1 MIDKGHSISLLVANR
16 PGVLVRI
23 ALVFSRRG
31 YNIDSLVVSPT
42 LDPNFSRMNIIA
54 HGNPE
59 ILMQIIKQLEKLVD
73 VVQAKDHTGT
83 DAVEKELALIKVR
96 CTPDQR
102 TEILQLCDHFH
113 ANTVGNSVNIYIDNI
128 GVELYANFE
137 GPDMVTNL
145 TATAGEMGALVNTL
159 MRLLHRHLQRRF
171 AAGSDQLR
179 RSRHR

>member
-1 MIDKGHSISLLVANR
+1 MKDIAHSISLLVANR

-96 CTPDQR
+96 CTAEQR

-113 ANTVGNSVNIYIDNI
+113 AGRYPQ
-128 GVELYANFE
+128 ELVAEVRNR
-137 GPDMVTNL
+137 GIHPHGQGHH
-145 TATAGEMGALVNTL
+145 AP
-159 MRLLHRHLQRRF
+159 RRRQDLAF
-171 AAGSDQLR
+171 R
-179 RSRHR
+179 T

>member
-1 MIDKGHSISLLVANR
+1 MIKDIAQSISLLVANR

-113 ANTVGNSVNIYIDNI
+113 ANTVDMTATSMIIQITGNSMKVDTLKSLLQKFEIVEYIRTGKVI
-128 GVELYANFE
+128 MLR
-137 GPDMVTNL
+137 
-145 TATAGEMGALVNTL
+145 GEDKT
-159 MRLLHRHLQRRF
+159 
-171 AAGSDQLR
+171 
-179 RSRHR
+179 

>member
-1 MIDKGHSISLLVANR
+1 MKDIAHSISLLVANR

-59 ILMQIIKQLEKLVD
+59 ILMQIIKQLEKLVE
-73 VVQAKDHTGT
+73 
-83 DAVEKELALIKVR
+83 EKELALIKVR
-96 CTPDQR
+96 CTAEQR

-113 ANTVGNSVNIYIDNI
+113 ANTVDMTMTSMIIQITGNSTKVDTLKSLLQKFEIVEYIRTGKVI
-128 GVELYANFE
+128 MLR
-137 GPDMVTNL
+137 
-145 TATAGEMGALVNTL
+145 GEDKT
-159 MRLLHRHLQRRF
+159 
-171 AAGSDQLR
+171 
-179 RSRHR
+179 

>member
-1 MIDKGHSISLLVANR
+1 MKDIAHSISLLVANR

-96 CTPDQR
+96 CTAEQR

-113 ANTVGNSVNIYIDNI
+113 ANTVDMTMTSMITGNSQKVDTLKSLLQKFEIVEYIRTGKVI
-128 GVELYANFE
+128 MLR
-137 GPDMVTNL
+137 
-145 TATAGEMGALVNTL
+145 GEDKT
-159 MRLLHRHLQRRF
+159 
-171 AAGSDQLR
+171 
-179 RSRHR
+179 

>member
-1 MIDKGHSISLLVANR
+1 MKDIAHSISLLVANR

-59 ILMQIIKQLEKLVD
+59 ILMQIIKQL
-73 VVQAKDHTGT
+73 HTGT

-113 ANTVGNSVNIYIDNI
+113 ANTVDMTATSMIIQITGNSMKVDTLKSLLQKFEIVEYIRTGKVI
-128 GVELYANFE
+128 MLR
-137 GPDMVTNL
+137 
-145 TATAGEMGALVNTL
+145 GEDKT
-159 MRLLHRHLQRRF
+159 
-171 AAGSDQLR
+171 
-179 RSRHR
+179 

>member
-1 MIDKGHSISLLVANR
+1 MKDTAHSISLLVANR

-42 LDPNFSRMNIIA
+42 LDSNFSRMNIIA

-96 CTPDQR
+96 CSAEQR

-113 ANTVGNSVNIYIDNI
+113 ANTVDMTMTSMIIQITGNSTKVDTLKSLLQKFEIVEYIRTGKVI
-128 GVELYANFE
+128 MLR
-137 GPDMVTNL
+137 
-145 TATAGEMGALVNTL
+145 GEDKT
-159 MRLLHRHLQRRF
+159 
-171 AAGSDQLR
+171 
-179 RSRHR
+179 